1 MKRQHSGKLTGTI
14 LVLICLTASIWWRIQ
29 IGLAENKDAHKTTPP
44 RPSMTVT
51 TTEPHTVDWPMT
63 ISATGTIEAW
73 QEAIIG
79 AEVNGLRLNEV
90 LVNVGDMVKRG
101 QVLANFAN
109 ATIKA
114 ELAQAQAAVAEAEA
128 MLVQAKNNADRTR
141 KNQSPGVL
149 SSQQIDEYRAN
160 ELAAQA
166 RLESAKAQVNHQQ
179 VRLAQTQLTSP
190 DDGLISSR
198 TATVGAVAG
207 AGQELF
213 RLIRM
218 NRLEWRA
225 EVTAAELGKLQI
237 GQKVILTLPDSKVVT
252 GSVRMIAPTVDVK
265 TRTAIVYV
273 DVPTEQGMKAGMFA
287 RGVFEFGQRPGM
299 ILPQTAVIQR
309 EGFSYVYAVDADN
322 KVQQIKI
329 ETGRRLGEN
338 VEILHGVDS
347 QMKIAATGAAFLAD
361 GDTVRIANSPS
372 PASENKQ

>member
-1 MKRQHSGKLTGTI
+1 MNRPLSGKSTGTI
-14 LVLICLTASIWWRIQ
+14 LVIFFLAASIWWRIQ
-29 IGLAENKDAHKTTPP
+29 AGQADNKDAQAPAAPK
-44 RPSMTVT
+44 PSLTVT
-51 TTEPHTVDWPMT
+51 TTQPLSVDWPMT
-63 ISATGTIEAW
+63 ITATGTIEAW

-160 ELAAQA
+160 EQAALARVEA
-166 RLESAKAQVNHQQ
+166 AKAQLTHQQ
-179 VRLAQTQLTSP
+179 VRLAQTQLSAP
-190 DDGLISSR
+190 DEGLISSR
-198 TATVGAVAG
+198 TATVGAVASP
-207 AGQELF
+207 GQELF

-225 EVTAAELGKLQI
+225 EVTAAELGKLQT
-237 GQKVILTLPDSKVVT
+237 GQKVILTLPGNKEVT
-252 GSVRMIAPTVDVK
+252 GSVRMIAPTVDAK

-273 DVPTEQGMKAGMFA
+273 DVPSEQGIKAGMFA
-287 RGVFEFGQRPGM
+287 RGIFQLGQQPGTV
-299 ILPQTAVIQR
+299 LPQTAVIQR
-309 EGFSYVYAVDADN
+309 EGFSYIYAVDADN

-329 ETGRRLGEN
+329 ETGRRLGEK
-338 VEILHGVDS
+338 VEILRGVDS
-347 QMKIAATGAAFLAD
+347 QIKVAATGVAFLAD

-372 PASENKQ
+372 SENKQ